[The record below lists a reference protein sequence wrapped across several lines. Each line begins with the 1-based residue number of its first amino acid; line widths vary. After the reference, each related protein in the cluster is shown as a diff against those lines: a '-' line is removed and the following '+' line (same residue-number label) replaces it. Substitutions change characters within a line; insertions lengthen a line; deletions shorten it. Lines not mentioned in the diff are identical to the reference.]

1 MNENLHN
8 TEKVK
13 EAFKTSRKLR
23 YKLYKSRVQKELTIN
38 KYQTELD
45 TWDSLGFPSIEEL
58 EKQDGFEVPDEIV
71 NGLIDFSKLPKDLII
86 N

>member
-23 YKLYKSRVQKELTIN
+23 YKLYKSRIKKELTIN

-58 EKQDGFEVPDEIV
+58 DVRLIMYCKQKK
-71 NGLIDFSKLPKDLII
+71 IDKLVIAYPIT
-86 N
+86 